1 MNDLAEWLGKVD
13 ELSIA
18 YDAGI
23 YQAQMLSA
31 GGSLGADLPAIN
43 YPVNDNVRDIVESVW
58 EEDVKKADRIDYMM
72 AICSGTISG
81 LIDVFYVGEFSL
93 ERANKWGS
101 EEVNKFVKK
110 VAELQGFKGD
120 DLSDAIR
127 HLEKNFGFAADTLT
141 PDFGGGLQ
149 HHLRDFSHHFS
160 LGGLLCSLFTQ
171 FTGKVIGTNTLG
183 VLRIV
188 ELTDKT
194 FIGRNFEEKVLFGT
208 VNWFFHMVSDMAGS
222 NAAPGKGTGIPGP
235 LVSFIKKMSI
245 LPCFREKRIGEHE
258 FHVWVSKLFNGTL
271 LAKRDENGNII
282 ETLKFDLRTE
292 IGLLHEVGR
301 QFVPVL
307 INECLVRGLYF
318 LRRLYTAIEETEI
331 YSVTGLFKINSAE
344 VLPFNNRVIKRM
356 ITIASGT
363 FSAVDIVDAAVRA
376 AIKSKGINPALFVD
390 FAVRIN
396 IVGIGR
402 FIIACKADGKFI
414 TEDIREAKERREK
427 IEKEYEKLISDF
439 RALSLSYE
447 QMRVLSSIQRIMI
460 ADDIAITK
468 DDIVKKQK
476 AQWKANWEKELLE
489 GLSSVSGTA
498 SDYFLSEHDIVEF
511 LNSSDSGSWLYL
523 MAMEAMLFTPYYPLN
538 GEEGK
543 KKEQK
548 KLKFKSKYLT
558 ERFTGL
564 QGRITENDLSA
575 LKNAFKSAAHT
586 ITGSK
591 KNMIIGAVGTTAA
604 IVVTSGL
611 AFSFAPAIA
620 TAIVGESAAG
630 LSGAAL
636 VNYSLAAIGGGSLAA
651 GGLGMAGG
659 TAIITGGG
667 ALIGMLGG
675 TSISAVT
682 TVNLLSDDGYV
693 LSECCKLLSFSKEVL
708 IKKYNDYSAVKGIQ
722 FKVESRME
730 EVQKQLDSFAELA
743 DTVTDEKKKK
753 EMKIKAKIAKKSL
766 RYLKHTIG
774 ALEKLVKEDI
784 IHRKDNAMLYYT
796 KKK

>member
-1 MNDLAEWLGKVD
+1 MNDLAEWPGKAD
-13 ELSIA
+13 ELTIV

-23 YQAQMLSA
+23 FQAQMIP
-31 GGSLGADLPAIN
+31 GEVDFGADLPAII
-43 YPVNDNVRDIVESVW
+43 YPVNENVRDVVEAVW

-81 LIDVFYVGEFSL
+81 LIDAFYIGEFSL
-93 ERANKWGS
+93 ERANKWGT

-110 VAELQGFKGD
+110 VAKLQGFKGD

-127 HLEKNFGFAADTLT
+127 HLEKNFGFAADSVT
-141 PDFGGGLQ
+141 PVFGGGLQ

-160 LGGLLCSLFTQ
+160 LGGLMCSLFTQ
-171 FTGKVIGTNTLG
+171 FTGKVIGTNTIG

-194 FIGRNFEEKVLFGT
+194 FIGKNFEEKVLFGT

-222 NAAPGKGTGIPGP
+222 NTAPGKGTGIPGP
-235 LVSFIKKMSI
+235 LVSFIKEMST
-245 LPCFREKRIGEHE
+245 LRCFREKRIGEHE

-271 LAKRDENGNII
+271 LAKRDENGKIV
-282 ETLKFDLRTE
+282 ETLRFDLRTE

-307 INECLVRGLYF
+307 INECLVRALYF
-318 LRRLYTAIEETEI
+318 IRRLYNAIKETEI
-331 YSVTGLFKINSAE
+331 YSIKGLFSINQPE
-344 VLPFNNRVIKRM
+344 LLPFNNRVIKRM

-363 FSAVDIVDAAVRA
+363 FSAIDIVDAAVRA
-376 AIKSKGINPALFVD
+376 AIKSKGINLAFFVD

-396 IVGIGR
+396 IAGIGR
-402 FIIACKADGKFI
+402 FIIGCKADSKFI
-414 TEDIREAKERREK
+414 TDDIREAKEQRDK

-447 QMRVLSSIQRIMI
+447 QMRVLCSIQRMMI
-460 ADDIAITK
+460 ADDLAITM
-468 DDIVKKQK
+468 DDAVKKQK
-476 AQWKANWEKELLE
+476 TQWKAKWEKELLE
-489 GLSSVSGTA
+489 ELPSVSGTA
-498 SDYFLSEHDIVEF
+498 SDYFLSEHDVVEII
-511 LNSSDSGSWLYL
+511 NSSDNESWLYL
-523 MAMEAMLFTPYYPLN
+523 MAMEAMLFTPYYSLTSD
-538 GEEGK
+538 EGK

-548 KLKFKSKYLT
+548 KLKFKSKYLM
-558 ERFTGL
+558 EHFTSL
-564 QGRITENDLSA
+564 QGKITKGDLSA
-575 LKNAFKSAAHT
+575 LKKAYKSAART

-604 IVVTSGL
+604 IAVTSGL
-611 AFSFAPAIA
+611 AFTFAPAIA
-620 TAIVGESAAG
+620 TTIVGESAAG

-636 VNYSLAAIGGGSLAA
+636 TSYSLAAIGGGSLAA

-675 TSISAVT
+675 TSISAAT
-682 TVNLLSDDGYV
+682 AVNLLADDGYV

-708 IKKYNDYSAVKGIQ
+708 VKKYNDFSAVKGIQ
-722 FKVESRME
+722 YKVESRME
-730 EVQKQLDSFAELA
+730 EVQKQIDSFAEFV
-743 DTVTDEKKKK
+743 DIETDEKKKK
-753 EMKIKAKIAKKSL
+753 EMKIKTKVAERSL
-766 RYLKHTIG
+766 RYLKRTIG
-774 ALEKLVKEDI
+774 ALQKVARGELED
-784 IHRKDNAMLYYT
+784 DG
-796 KKK
+796 